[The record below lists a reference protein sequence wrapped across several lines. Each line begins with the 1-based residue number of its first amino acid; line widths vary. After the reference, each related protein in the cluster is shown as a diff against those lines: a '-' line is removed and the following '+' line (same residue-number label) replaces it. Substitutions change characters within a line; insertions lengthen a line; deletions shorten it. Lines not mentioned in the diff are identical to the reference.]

1 MLTFIAHPSHPRLR
15 RDTHTSVSTYM
26 DAITGSM
33 SSSPCKVKV
42 AGIRTT
48 ENTAPIIKILLTKGH
63 TLHDIVPRMAVHM
76 NTQHSIPW
84 ASWDAVF
91 DIHLDAVTKDV
102 LSSQSAF
109 KLCTQTS
116 FMREAFELSYPRLN
130 VYRIAWATPLERA
143 FNGQAKVYLLVDLP
157 DEKLARHTLSRE
169 IKAAARENARQS
181 LQALRPVYGLP
192 GVFDRDGSPG

>member
-1 MLTFIAHPSHPRLR
+1 
-15 RDTHTSVSTYM
+15 M

-33 SSSPCKVKV
+33 SSSSPCKVKV

-63 TLHDIVPRMAVHM
+63 TLHDIMPRMAVHM
-76 NTQHSIPW
+76 DTQHSIPW

-102 LSSQSAF
+102 FSSQSAF

-130 VYRIAWATPLERA
+130 VHRIAWATPLERA

-157 DEKLARHTLSRE
+157 DEKLAGHTLSRE
-169 IKAAARENARQS
+169 IKAAVRERMLDRAYRHYGQFTACPGS
-181 LQALRPVYGLP
+181 LTAMAHPDDEPIVWHLAQQLMFP
-192 GVFDRDGSPG
+192 